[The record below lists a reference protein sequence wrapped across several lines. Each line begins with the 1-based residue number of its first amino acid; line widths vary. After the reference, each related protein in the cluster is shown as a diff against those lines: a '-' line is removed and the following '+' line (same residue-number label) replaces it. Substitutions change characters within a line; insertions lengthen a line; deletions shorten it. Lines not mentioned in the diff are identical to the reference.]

1 LEAHAV
7 SREDRL
13 VRTFVELADN
23 LVDDFDVVDLLAL
36 LTERSVEL
44 LDASAAGLLLADQRG
59 VLRLMAATS
68 EAVELVEL
76 FQIQN
81 AEGPC
86 LECFRSAEVVVID
99 DLTGVTER
107 WPRFVPV
114 ALDAGFRAAHAVPLR
129 LRGFVLGAL
138 NLFRTT
144 PGPFADEDA
153 TTTQALADVA
163 TIALLQHRA
172 ARDARALTE
181 QLREALESR
190 VAIEQAKGVLAERLG
205 VGMDEAFTVLRAYAR
220 TNRRRLAD
228 VAQGVVV
235 GTLGATELAAL
246 RGTDTPPR

>member
-1 LEAHAV
+1 V
-7 SREDRL
+7 NREDRL

-23 LVDDFDVVDLLAL
+23 LVDDFDVIDLLAL

-44 LDASAAGLLLADQRG
+44 LDASAAGLLLADQQG

-81 AEGPC
+81 DQGPC
-86 LECFRSAEVVVID
+86 LECYRSAEVVIAE
-99 DLTGVTER
+99 DLTRATGR

-114 ALDAGFRAAHAVPLR
+114 ALGAGFQAAHAVPLR
-129 LRGFVLGAL
+129 LRGRILGAL

-144 PGPFADEDA
+144 PGPLAGGDA

-172 ARDARALTE
+172 ARDARTLTE
-181 QLREALESR
+181 QLREALDSR

-205 VGMDEAFTVLRAYAR
+205 VGMEEAFSVLRAYAR
-220 TNRRRLAD
+220 ANRRRLAD
-228 VAQGVVV
+228 VAQGVVD
-235 GTLGATELAAL
+235 GTLAAGELAPL
-246 RGTDTPPR
+246 RDADRRPR